1 MRPCTAWVQ
10 RQPGSRDAGKNKYWC
25 MAYTKFLKPTRST
38 QNTGATEIP
47 WNLDTSTYNTF
58 TGSGSSEPLTS
69 FNAKTTGLLL
79 CSGYRTSIIPSTSDG
94 STVTVINGI
103 EVKVLS
109 DKEARIKDSIIQLA
123 QSGSLIGSNKANTNA
138 GNNYTYGG
146 STDTWG
152 TSLTYD
158 DLSSLQV
165 ALKYSS
171 GTIPHRDSVYVYSVQ
186 LKIYYT

>member
-1 MRPCTAWVQ
+1 
-10 RQPGSRDAGKNKYWC
+10 
-25 MAYTKFLKPTRST
+25 MAYTNFLKPTISA
-38 QNTGATEIP
+38 QNTGATEIS
-47 WNLDTSTYNTF
+47 WNLDTSTFNTF

-79 CSGYRTSIIPSTSDG
+79 FSGYRTSVIPSTSDG
-94 STVTVINGI
+94 STITIIDGI
-103 EVKVLS
+103 EVKVLC

-123 QSGSLIGSNKANTNA
+123 QSGSVIGSNKANANA
-138 GNNYTYGG
+138 GNIHTYGG
-146 STDTWG
+146 STDKWG
-152 TSLTYD
+152 TSLTYS

-171 GTIPHRDSVYVYSVQ
+171 GTIPHKDSVYVYSVQ

>member
-1 MRPCTAWVQ
+1 MP
-10 RQPGSRDAGKNKYWC
+10 
-25 MAYTKFLKPTRST
+25 YTDFLKPNKST
-38 QNTGATEIP
+38 QTTGATEIS
-47 WNLDTSTYNTF
+47 WNLDTATFNTF

-79 CSGYRTSIIPSTSDG
+79 CSGYKTSVIPSTSDG
-94 STVTVINGI
+94 STMTVINGI

-109 DKEARIKDSIIQLA
+109 DKESRIKDSVIQLA
-123 QSGSLIGSNKANTNA
+123 QAGSLIGSNKADADA
-138 GNNYTYGG
+138 GNVHTYGG

-152 TSLTYD
+152 TSLTYN

-171 GTIPHRDSVYVYSVQ
+171 GTIPHKDSVYVYSVQ